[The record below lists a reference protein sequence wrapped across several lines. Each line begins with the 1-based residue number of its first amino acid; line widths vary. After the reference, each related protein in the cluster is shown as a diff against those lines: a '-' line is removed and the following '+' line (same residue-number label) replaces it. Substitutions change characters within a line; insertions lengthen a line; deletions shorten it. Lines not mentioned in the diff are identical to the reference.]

1 MGMHALVFLWQ
12 PAESPVRELP
22 PHDLVIAADSGL
34 ETAEKWGVTP
44 DVAIG
49 DFDSTSMLTHAEK
62 SGVMTHQVPKEKDE
76 TDAELAIAAALD
88 RGATE
93 ITVIASGYGRVDH
106 ALAILLGLGV
116 ENLAQCDVSA
126 WIDDTL
132 VFAVRH
138 SIDLDAS
145 NGRRVS
151 LIPLYGNVC
160 GVSTHNLK
168 WSLVNATLKVGSAF
182 AVSNEFDS
190 QADRAKV
197 TVTSGTLL
205 VMQSR
210 L

>member
-1 MGMHALVFLWQ
+1 MHAVVFLWQ
-12 PAESPVRELP
+12 PADSLVHELP
-22 PHDLVIAADSGL
+22 AHDLVIAADSGL

-44 DVAIG
+44 DIALG
-49 DFDSTSMLTHAEK
+49 DFDSTSMLTHAEV
-62 SGVMTHQVPKEKDE
+62 SGVLIHRVSKEKDE
-76 TDAELAIAAALD
+76 TDAELALATAVE
-88 RGATE
+88 RGVTE

-116 ENLAQCDVSA
+116 EALAQCDVRA

-132 VFAVRH
+132 VIVVRR
-138 SIDLDAS
+138 SIDLDVV

-151 LIPLYGNVC
+151 LIPLYGDVS
-160 GVSTHNLK
+160 GVTTHNLK
-168 WSLVNATLKVGSAF
+168 WPLHEATLKVGSAY

-190 QADRAKV
+190 QAAHASV

-205 VMQSR
+205 VMQSH

>member
-1 MGMHALVFLWQ
+1 MHALVFLWQ
-12 PAESPVRELP
+12 PTESPVHELP
-22 PHDLVIAADSGL
+22 VHDLVVAADSGL

-49 DFDSTSMLTHAEK
+49 DFDSTSMLVHAER
-62 SGVMTHQVPKEKDE
+62 SGVMTHQVPSEKDE
-76 TDAELAIAAALD
+76 TDAELAIAAALE

-93 ITVIASGYGRVDH
+93 ITLIASGAGRVDH

-116 ENLAQCDVSA
+116 EQLAQCNVQA

-138 SIDLDAS
+138 SVDLDVT

-151 LIPLYGNVC
+151 LIPLYGNVS
-160 GVSTHNLK
+160 GVTTHNLK
-168 WSLVNATLKVGSAF
+168 YSLSDATLKVGSAF
-182 AVSNEFDS
+182 AVSNEFEPEAHKAS
-190 QADRAKV
+190 V
-197 TVTSGTLL
+197 TVGAGTLL
-205 VMQSR
+205 VMQSQ